1 MGVTLSYVNVNF
13 KPCDSTA
20 AAGRP
25 ERRAAEQKL
34 GSARWHAIGVAAAA
48 SAIAARGGERTMAAP
63 DVEARLVAA
72 WTDEVQATIVYELI
86 ARRESDPRRAQILR
100 RMAEIETSHRTRL
113 EQRMRELGITIPDA
127 RSVAISPWQRLQARV
142 APIDRLLARQEAME
156 RDIASQI
163 EERPTGDA
171 DTDRLLDDIRVEEEQ
186 HTDALASLR
195 AGSVPHLEPVGVGL
209 DAPSVRLGRI
219 LGREKWHRGDSASW
233 ISGAIYGAND
243 GLAAVFGLVAGFSG
257 ATGGSHLVLTAGLF
271 GAIGSALSMATG
283 AFLAERSTMEVAA
296 ADLKREHDEVMTHP
310 EEEKEEL
317 SLFYQLKGLTADEA
331 DVIVERIAED
341 PEKLYEAIATEELG
355 GTDAARGNPVEAAL
369 AGGLSTAA
377 GAMIPVIPFFFL
389 TGTAGVIVAAVVS
402 LLAHFAVGA
411 AKSLFTLR
419 SAWSAGLEMTL
430 AGVLVGGAT
439 YLLGLAIGS

>member
-1 MGVTLSYVNVNF
+1 
-13 KPCDSTA
+13 
-20 AAGRP
+20 
-25 ERRAAEQKL
+25 
-34 GSARWHAIGVAAAA
+34 VAA
-48 SAIAARGGERTMAAP
+48 T

-100 RMAEIETSHRTRL
+100 RMAEIETSHRERL
-113 EQRMRELGITIPDA
+113 EQRMRELGITIPNE
-127 RSVAISPWQRLQARV
+127 RTVAISPWLRLQARV

-156 RDIASQI
+156 RDIASEI
-163 EERPTGDA
+163 EERPTGDP
-171 DTDRLLDDIRVEEEQ
+171 DTDRLLDDIREEEEQ

-195 AGSVPHLEPVGVGL
+195 AGAVPHLGHAPAV
-209 DAPSVRLGRI
+209 DAPAARLGRI
-219 LGREKWHRGDSASW
+219 LGRESWHHGSSSW
-233 ISGAIYGAND
+233 LSGVIYGAND

-257 ATGGSHLVLTAGLF
+257 ATGGSDLVLTAGLF

-296 ADLKREHDEVMTHP
+296 ADLKREHDEVLTHP

-317 SLFYQLKGLTADEA
+317 SLFYQLKGLTAEEA
-331 DVIVERIAED
+331 DAIVERIAED

-355 GTDAARGNPVEAAL
+355 GPDAAKGNPVEAAL

-389 TGTAGVIVAAVVS
+389 SGTAGVIVAAVVS
-402 LLAHFAVGA
+402 LAAHFAVGA

-430 AGVLVGGAT
+430 AGVIVGGAT
-439 YLLGLAIGS
+439 YLLGLGIGT